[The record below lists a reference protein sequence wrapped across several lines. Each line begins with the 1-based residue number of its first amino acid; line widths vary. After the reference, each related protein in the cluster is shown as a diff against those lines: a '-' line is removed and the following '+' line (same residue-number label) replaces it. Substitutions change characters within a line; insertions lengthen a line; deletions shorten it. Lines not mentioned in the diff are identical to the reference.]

1 MEHARGGLN
10 ALILI
15 NGGALVGLFTL
26 IAPQRD
32 LAAKLWP
39 SGLAFSAALFFT
51 MLAWLFTT
59 ISQDQFQLCCTAR
72 AWNAEKEAEGNEPDE
87 DETRPMKWGNRFMCT
102 AYGSVVLSIV
112 AFVIGCLQTLTAL
125 A

>member
-32 LAAKLWP
+32 LATKLWS
-39 SGLAFSAALFFT
+39 SGLSFSVALVLT

-59 ISQDQFQLCCTAR
+59 ISQDHFQLCCTAR
-72 AWNAEKEAEGNEPDE
+72 AWNAEYEAEGREPTE
-87 DETRPMKWGNRFMCT
+87 DAQKPLRIGNRFMYA
-102 AYGSVVLSIV
+102 AYGSVVLSILS
-112 AFVIGCLQTLTAL
+112 FVIGSLCALSAL